1 MRKALIVGLND
12 YPDAPLEGCVNDAYS
27 VSNVLQ
33 RNSDGSPNFDV
44 MLITDRCTKGELKRN
59 IKALFEGDNEIAL
72 MYFSGHGT
80 VTSTGGYIVTTDYS
94 EEDEGVS
101 MDEILVIANRSKA
114 KNKIIILDCCNSG
127 VFGTPSIQ
135 NQSNLTSICDGLTVL
150 TASKED
156 ESAMEFNGSGI
167 FSSLLVEALH
177 GGAADLRGDITP
189 GSVYSYIDRA
199 LGAWD
204 QRPVFKTNVST
215 FTSLRKV
222 VPPIPLDILRKIKEY
237 FPSPEEYFKL
247 DPSFE
252 PTSENPNSDNVEIFG
267 NLQKM
272 VKVGLVVP
280 VDEEHMYYAAM
291 NYKACRLTATG
302 YHYWKL
308 TNANRI

>member
-1 MRKALIVGLND
+1 MRKALVVGLNN
-12 YPDAPLEGCVNDAYS
+12 YPSAPLKGCVNDAYS

-33 RNSDGSPNFDV
+33 RNSNGSPNFDV
-44 MLITDRCTKGELKRN
+44 MQITDTCTKSELKRN
-59 IKALFEGDNEIAL
+59 INALFEGNNDISL
-72 MYFSGHGT
+72 LYFSGHGT
-80 VTSTGGYIVTTDYS
+80 VTSTGGYLVTTDYAQD
-94 EEDEGVS
+94 DEGVS
-101 MDEILVIANRSKA
+101 MDDILVIANKSRA
-114 KNKIIILDCCNSG
+114 KNKVIILDCCNSG
-127 VFGTPSIQ
+127 AFGSPAIQ
-135 NQSNLTSICDGLTVL
+135 IENNMTSICDGVTIL
-150 TASKED
+150 TASKKD

-167 FSSLLVEALH
+167 FTSLLVEALH

-189 GSVYSYIDRA
+189 GGVYAYIDRA

-215 FTSLRKV
+215 FTSLREV
-222 VPPIPLDILRKIKEY
+222 EPPIPLEILRKIKEY
-237 FPSPEEYFKL
+237 FTSPEEYFEL

-252 PTSENPNSDNVEIFG
+252 PTSENPNSENVEIFG

-272 VKVGLVVP
+272 VRVGLVAP

-291 NYKACRLTATG
+291 NNKACRLTATG

>member
-12 YPDAPLEGCVNDAYS
+12 YPNAPLKGCVNDAYG
-27 VSNVLQ
+27 VSNVLE
-33 RNSDGSPNFDV
+33 RHSDGSPNFDV
-44 MLITDRCTKGELKRN
+44 MLITDTCTKSELKRN

-72 MYFSGHGT
+72 LYFSGHGT

-94 EEDEGVS
+94 EDDEGVS
-101 MDEILVIANRSKA
+101 MDEILVIANSSKA
-114 KNKIIILDCCNSG
+114 KNKVIVLDCCNSG
-127 VFGTPSIQ
+127 AFGSPALHKE
-135 NQSNLTSICDGLTVL
+135 SNLTSICDGLTVL
-150 TASKED
+150 TASKKD
-156 ESAMEFNGSGI
+156 ESAMEYNGSGI
-167 FSSLLVEALH
+167 FTSLLIEALH

-189 GSVYSYIDRA
+189 GGVYSYIDRA

-204 QRPVFKTNVST
+204 QRPIFKTNVSA

-222 VPPIPLDILRKIKEY
+222 VPPIPLDVLRKIKEY
-237 FPSPEEYFKL
+237 FASPEEHFAL

-252 PTSENPNSDNVEIFG
+252 PTSENPIPHNVEIFS
-267 NLQKM
+267 NLQRM
-272 VKVGLVVP
+272 VRVGLVIP

-291 NYKACRLTATG
+291 NSKACRLTATG